1 MSDKTTARGGRH
13 RGSTLNTVVN
23 VAVLLFLGYAVLW
36 SGSPLRTKLREY
48 ASEREARAAAQGIL
62 DQLAS
67 EGRVDDERPTIIEF
81 ADFQCPP
88 CRDMHDVLRRGVAES
103 RFDLVVMHLPLE
115 RIHPLAKPAAK
126 ASLCA
131 EAQRYAAEM
140 NHVLMSTS
148 DWMDNTDWSRLAH
161 DAGIPNLL
169 RFEEC
174 LDAPGTAHE
183 LARHLAVARDIGITG
198 TPAFVSHGGVH
209 RGVATLEELVQL
221 AKK

>member
-1 MSDKTTARGGRH
+1 MSNRDTAGRH
-13 RGSTLNTVVN
+13 RGSTLNTIVN

-36 SGSPLRTKLREY
+36 SGSPLRTKFREY
-48 ASEREARAAAQGIL
+48 ALAREAREAAERIL

-67 EGRVDDERPTIIEF
+67 EGRVDNERPTVIEF

-88 CRDMHDVLRRGVAES
+88 CRAMHDVLREGVAER

-140 NHVLMSTS
+140 NHLLMSTS
-148 DWMDNTDWSRLAH
+148 DWMENTDWSRLAR
-161 DAGIPNLL
+161 DAGVPDLL

-174 LDAPGTAHE
+174 LDAPSTAHE
-183 LARHLAVARDIGITG
+183 LARHVTIARDIGVTG
-198 TPAFVSHGGVH
+198 TPAFVSHGGIR
-209 RGVATLEELVQL
+209 RGVATLEELEQL